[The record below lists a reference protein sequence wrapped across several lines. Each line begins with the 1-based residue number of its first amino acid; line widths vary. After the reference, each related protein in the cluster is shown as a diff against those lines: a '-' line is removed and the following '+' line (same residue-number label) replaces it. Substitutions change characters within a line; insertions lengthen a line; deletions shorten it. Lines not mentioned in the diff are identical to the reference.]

1 MNSNSLKLPLNNLY
15 KPPSNLSDKGPSIF
29 LLHGFGSNMQDLF
42 GLAHIFPKDWTIVSL
57 QASIPVQHQ
66 GWAWAELDFENLP
79 RLPKPE
85 QMEQHQ
91 ESVKESINKTVQILN
106 LDPDR
111 INLLGFSQGASLSIF
126 SGLMNPLFY
135 NSIVALCGFIPV
147 KEVLKKVNNKNLSSV
162 DLFMGNGIQDPVVP
176 LALADKTFED
186 LTNLNIRP
194 IYKKYNSEHTI
205 SNDCIYDILNF
216 LRTKNI

>member
-1 MNSNSLKLPLNNLY
+1 MNSNSLKLPLNNIY
-15 KPPSNLSDKGPSIF
+15 KPSSSTSDNGPSIF
-29 LLHGFGSNMQDLF
+29 LLHGFGSNMEDLF
-42 GLAHIFPKDWTIVSL
+42 GLAGIFPKDWTVVSL
-57 QASIPVQHQ
+57 QASLPVQHQ

-79 RLPKPE
+79 RLPKPK

-91 ESVKESINKTVQILN
+91 ESVIESINKSVQILN
-106 LDPDR
+106 LDPER

-147 KEVLKKVNNKNLSSV
+147 EEVFKKVKNKSLSSI

-186 LTNLNIRP
+186 LINLKIKP
-194 IYKKYNSEHTI
+194 IYKKYHSEHTI
-205 SNDCIYDILNF
+205 SNDCIYDVLNF
-216 LRTKNI
+216 LRTKNT

>member
-1 MNSNSLKLPLNNLY
+1 MNSNSLKLPLNNLVKY
-15 KPPSNLSDKGPSIF
+15 SSDTSDKNPSIF

-42 GLAHIFPKDWTIVSL
+42 GLASIFPKDWTIISL
-57 QASIPVQHQ
+57 QASLLVQHQ

-91 ESVKESINKTVQILN
+91 KAVIESINKSVQILN

-126 SGLMNPLFY
+126 SGLMNPFFY
-135 NSIVALCGFIPV
+135 NSIIALCGFIPV
-147 KEVLKKVNNKNLSSV
+147 KEVLKKVKNKGLSSI
-162 DLFMGNGIQDPVVP
+162 DLFMGNGIQDPVVS
-176 LALADKTFED
+176 LDLADKTFED
-186 LTNLNIRP
+186 LTNLNIKP

-205 SNDCIYDILNF
+205 SNDCIYDVLNF
-216 LRTKNI
+216 LRNKNI